1 MDLLIAIITL
11 LSFVTSVITL
21 IKVISLLSK
30 RKKMNREYEKKR
42 IRSFINEDMV
52 RSISVSTE
60 LLNNHLEDMII
71 PEDLI
76 RANIQIQLRRNRY
89 QEILLRRGHP

>member
-21 IKVISLLSK
+21 IKAIRLLSK
-30 RKKMNREYEKKR
+30 RKKMIRDNEK
-42 IRSFINEDMV
+42 IRKSTFINEDMV

-76 RANIQIQLRRNRY
+76 RANIQIHLRRTRY
-89 QEILLRRGHP
+89 QEILLRLGHP